1 MADLKLLDRE
11 LLREKWQKML
21 AETWLSDGETLRW
34 LEVPAQGH
42 VGSVVNQKP
51 AVPHKPLSEVRRS
64 LVEEPTWPLPSEQLT
79 RGEFLGDEWADDPAV
94 MWWAFA
100 DQAERDAVLMADHIA
115 NVPGEAFLAITE
127 RRVAVVVKNNQ
138 VAKEAEEP
146 QGLFGRARSVVQKAA
161 DSLPSTNHPVS
172 YFEVPTERIAQ
183 IQPVRMGRSIPRAA
197 CLRLDFTDGSN
208 FYAHSR
214 TKQDPADVFPAR

>member
-1 MADLKLLDRE
+1 M
-11 LLREKWQKML
+11 
-21 AETWLSDGETLRW
+21 
-34 LEVPAQGH
+34 
-42 VGSVVNQKP
+42 NQKP

-64 LVEEPTWPLPSEQLT
+64 LVEEPNWPLPSEQLT

-100 DQAERDAVLMADHIA
+100 DQTERDAVHMADHIA

-127 RRVAVVVKNNQ
+127 RRVAVVVKGNQ

-172 YFEVPTERIAQ
+172 YFEVPTERITQ
-183 IQPVRMGRSIPRAA
+183 IQPVRMGRSIPRAT
-197 CLRLDFTDGSN
+197 CLRLDFTDGST
-208 FYAHSR
+208 FFAHSR
-214 TKQDPADVFPAR
+214 TKQDPAEVFPAR